1 MSTACPSLPDSVI
14 NETMSRTNHDVDN
27 VSDGLQKGWR
37 STTSVLASNIRDIYD
52 LTGLF
57 TPYIFSPWTAIDV
70 YFLQMSSS
78 GFNPCSGIRNLAGK
92 VILVTGGKVLRH

>member
-1 MSTACPSLPDSVI
+1 MKEA
-14 NETMSRTNHDVDN
+14 MSRTDPDVDN
-27 VSDGLQKGWR
+27 VSDGLQKGR
-37 STTSVLASNIRDIYD
+37 QSTANVLASNIRDIYD

-70 YFLQMSSS
+70 YFLQMSPS
-78 GFNPCSGIRNLAGK
+78 GFNPSSGIPNLAGK